1 LSLADSEVGRVY
13 GTRRILVVENSAG
26 VYAMA
31 AGDYEHKP
39 GGSLKFKGSGGADKK
54 KKWVAC
60 QCKILAA

>member
-1 LSLADSEVGRVY
+1 MY

-60 QCKILAA
+60 QSKMLSV